1 MVLITGGTG
10 FLGSYLAWHLL
21 QEGRQVCILKRQ
33 DSTMTMLNKVFH
45 HLSEKD
51 ADPLLA
57 QIRFVEG
64 DLLDIYS
71 LHDALEGITEVYHC
85 GAVVSFDPAMHKR
98 MMEINV
104 RGTENMVNALL
115 KRPEIRLCHVSSI
128 AAIGR
133 GGAED
138 LITEK
143 TSWKTSRYNSHY
155 AISKYG
161 AEREVW
167 RGIEEGLSAVIV
179 NPAII
184 LGYGETD
191 SGTARI
197 FHSVWKG
204 LHIYPGGINGF
215 VDVLD
220 VVKAM
225 ILLMKNGISGER
237 YILSVDNISYKRLFS
252 DIADGLG
259 KRKPGIRA
267 NAALAGIAWRVEAVR
282 SSLFGSKPLLTRET
296 AVTSMQEYIYSGKKI
311 LDVDAFSYTPFE
323 DTIQRLSG
331 YYKEEW
337 GS

>member
-1 MVLITGGTG
+1 
-10 FLGSYLAWHLL
+10 
-21 QEGRQVCILKRQ
+21 
-33 DSTMTMLNKVFH
+33 
-45 HLSEKD
+45 
-51 ADPLLA
+51 
-57 QIRFVEG
+57 
-64 DLLDIYS
+64 
-71 LHDALEGITEVYHC
+71 
-85 GAVVSFDPAMHKR
+85 
-98 MMEINV
+98 
-104 RGTENMVNALL
+104 
-115 KRPEIRLCHVSSI
+115 LCHVSSI

-155 AISKYG
+155 AVSKYG

-237 YILSVDNISYKRLFS
+237 YILSVDNISYKQLFS
-252 DIADGLG
+252 DIAAALG

-282 SSLFGSKPLLTRET
+282 AGLFGSKPLLTRET